1 MLAGAE
7 LYPLEGLELVRVLR
21 VLLLVLVVGG
31 EKRNELPLPVL
42 GDMVEE
48 GEGMRGRGRI
58 ELAAT
63 LLVVVVVVMFDI
75 IIVVGSMEGD
85 GGGAE
90 SKSTTRG

>member
-21 VLLLVLVVGG
+21 VLLLLLVVGG
-31 EKRNELPLPVL
+31 EKRDELPLPLL

-63 LLVVVVVVMFDI
+63 VLVVLMFDI
-75 IIVVGSMEGD
+75 IVVEGSKGGD
-85 GGGAE
+85 GDGAE